1 VVHHRVRARRVA
13 LSTALVNDQ
22 AGSLTPTEKLM
33 LREWLQRLS

>member
-33 LREWLQRLS
+33 